1 MRTRRLAPA
10 LVLGAVLLAGC
21 GSSSP
26 ADELRSKVAAVTD
39 AANGL
44 DADRLSA
51 AVDDL
56 LATAKGQRD
65 TRALSQA
72 DYDLLSQYA
81 RQVKADAALLR
92 SAPAGQPAPTSTAP
106 AASSQPPTPSQA
118 PPSGD
123 GDGAGKGKG
132 GKDGKDGKG
141 GGHNDSSAGPS
152 LPAVLPTV
160 AATPTPA
167 PTATASP

>member
-1 MRTRRLAPA
+1 MRARRLAPA
-10 LVLGAVLLAGC
+10 VVLGAVLLAGC

-39 AANGL
+39 AANAL
-44 DADRLSA
+44 DAGRLSA

-56 LATAKGQRD
+56 LATATSQRD
-65 TRALSQA
+65 TGTLSQA
-72 DYDLLSQYA
+72 DYDLLSRYA
-81 RQVKADAALLR
+81 RQVKADAALLPGG
-92 SAPAGQPAPTSTAP
+92 PAGQPTSTPTPP
-106 AASSQPPTPSQA
+106 AASSPPPTPSQA

-123 GDGAGKGKG
+123 GADKGKA
-132 GKDGKDGKG
+132 GKDGKAGK
-141 GGHNDSSAGPS
+141 HNDSSAGPS

-160 AATPTPA
+160 AATPSPA